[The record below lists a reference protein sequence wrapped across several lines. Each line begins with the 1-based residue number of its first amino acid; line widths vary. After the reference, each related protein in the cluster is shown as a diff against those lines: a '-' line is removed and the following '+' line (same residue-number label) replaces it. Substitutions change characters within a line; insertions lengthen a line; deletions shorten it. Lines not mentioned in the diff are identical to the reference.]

1 MNKHLARN
9 RKVAAFFPTDRKKIM
24 HLTNANR
31 SRLVQLARINDHH
44 QKAHQNGQPVPED
57 FQKNTNKNYLTIT
70 QYLKALAKR
79 DGYRAVWLMSN
90 RPQSWRIH

>member
-9 RKVAAFFPTDRKKIM
+9 RKVVAFFPTDHKKLM
-24 HLTNANR
+24 HLTNVDR
-31 SRLVQLARINDHH
+31 SQLIQLTRINDHH

-57 FQKNTNKNYLTIT
+57 FQKNTNENYLTIT

>member
-9 RKVAAFFPTDRKKIM
+9 RKVAAFFPTDRKKLM
-24 HLTNANR
+24 HSTNANR
-31 SRLVQLARINDHH
+31 SRLVQLARINARY
-44 QKAHQNGQPVPED
+44 QKAHQNSQPVPEN
-57 FQKNTNKNYLTIT
+57 FQKITNEDYLKIT
-70 QYLKALAKR
+70 QVLKALAKF